1 MKASRRQMDR
11 AFSCPII
18 VRSYREEL
26 ARAYS
31 NRARIN
37 RPVRPYSGHYALTG
51 DCKFPSQPIGRQ
63 LGNLRLRT
71 CDPPPIRR
79 STRLKPQY
87 HSRAIQ
93 PGIRSRVFQDFALHR
108 DAQDTPGRRGCNTIL
123 AWGTPT
129 HWTQHRSPDLQP
141 LRRASSWSASVGAL
155 VCDKLASWTFVSSS
169 TAMKSSSP
177 GRGRT

>member
-1 MKASRRQMDR
+1 MCILGSRASEDMKASRREMDR
-11 AFSCPII
+11 AFSCLII

-26 ARAYS
+26 PRAYS

-37 RPVRPYSGHYALTG
+37 RPVRPYSGHYALTV

-87 HSRAIQ
+87 HSRPSQ
-93 PGIRSRVFQDFALHR
+93 PGYKIGCSKILHCTVTPKTHRGGEVVIRSS
-108 DAQDTPGRRGCNTIL
+108 RGEPL
-123 AWGTPT
+123 FT
-129 HWTQHRSPDLQP
+129 HWTHKHRSPGSQP
-141 LRRASSWSASVGAL
+141 PRRGFSFLANKGLLSGNRIPSLRPPQL
-155 VCDKLASWTFVSSS
+155 L
-169 TAMKSSSP
+169 
-177 GRGRT
+177 